1 MGDWGSYHRQ
11 TTRFLA
17 ESKQEFV
24 NPSDITNAINRA
36 RREVA
41 MRAMC
46 VRRLTPISGSVST
59 ISVTAGG
66 TGYSASPTVTIST
79 PDFPSGQGALA
90 NGSQAT
96 ATAVVSAGVIQSI
109 QVDYGGA
116 GYFQPIVTITDTTGT
131 GATATATVTG
141 VNVITIGREQYP
153 LSEIDVSMFPGVD
166 SVMMVHGISVLYSNY
181 RYSLPQYDFSTYQA
195 KIRQYSLLYQ
205 YVPAFC
211 SQTQQ
216 GADTVLFLYP
226 LPSQTYQVE
235 YDCFCL
241 PQDLTAP
248 NSQDVIPKPWD
259 DAVAY
264 FATSIIF
271 QELQNLNYSKFY
283 LDLFDKM
290 LLRYST
296 AARWGR
302 WSNPYGRY

>member
-1 MGDWGSYHRQ
+1 MGDWVTYHKQ
-11 TTRFLA
+11 VTRFLR
-17 ESKQEFV
+17 EGKQEFV
-24 NPSDITNAINRA
+24 NPSDITSAINRA

-46 VRRLTPISGSVST
+46 VRRLTPISGAVET
-59 ISVTAGG
+59 ITVTAAG

-96 ATAVVSAGVIQSI
+96 ATAVVSAGAIQSI

-116 GYFQPIVTITDTTGT
+116 GYFQPIVTITDSTGKN
-131 GATATATVTG
+131 ATATANVVG

-166 SVMMVHGISVLYSNY
+166 CVMMVHGISILYSNY
-181 RYSLPQYDFSTYQA
+181 RYSLPMYDFSTYQA
-195 KIRQYSLLYQ
+195 KIRQYPFQYQ
-205 YVPAFC
+205 YVPAFA
-211 SQTQQ
+211 SQSNQ

-226 LPSQTYQVE
+226 LPSQTYQAE
-235 YDCFCL
+235 LDCFCL

-259 DAVAY
+259 DAVSY
-264 FATSIIF
+264 FAASIIF
-271 QELQNLNYSKFY
+271 QELQNLNFSRFY

-290 LLRYST
+290 LIRYST

-302 WSNPYGRY
+302 VSNPYGRY